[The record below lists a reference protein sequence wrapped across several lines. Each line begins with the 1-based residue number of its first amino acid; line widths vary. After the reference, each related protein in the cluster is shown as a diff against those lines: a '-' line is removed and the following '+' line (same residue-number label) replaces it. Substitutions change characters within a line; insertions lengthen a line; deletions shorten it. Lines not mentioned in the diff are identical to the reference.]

1 MKRRIAILGK
11 NGRLGAA
18 LCRDL
23 ADEYQVLAL
32 GRAELDL
39 MRPIREQLK
48 GVEFDLLINAA
59 AATNVDWCEGHFPE
73 ASQVNGRSVS
83 ELGSLCVE
91 RGVRCLHVST
101 DYVFD
106 GLATRP
112 YREEDQAAPI
122 SVYGKTKRLGEEFLL
137 RTSADH
143 LVIRVS
149 WVFGPDKPGFVD
161 ALLDRAMSEESVVA
175 IDDKFSAPTYTVDFA
190 QWIRPLL
197 FELPMGGVLHLCNSG
212 GCSWREYAQCAVDA
226 AHQEKVR
233 LKAHE
238 VRAISLDSMEAFV
251 ARRPIYTVMATDKFS
266 KTTGLFP
273 RPWRDA
279 VREFVRKKYSGAQ

>member
-18 LCRDL
+18 LSRDL
-23 ADEYQVLAL
+23 ADEYQILAL

-39 MRPIREQLK
+39 TRPIREQLK

-59 AATNVDWCEGHFPE
+59 AATNVDWCEGHLAE
-73 ASQVNGRSVS
+73 ASLINARSVS

-91 RGVRCLHVST
+91 RGVRCLHIST

-112 YREEDQAAPI
+112 YREQDQATPI

-137 RTSADH
+137 QTSADH

-149 WVFGPDKPGFVD
+149 WVFGPDKPSFID
-161 ALLDRAMSEESVVA
+161 DLLDRAMNEESVVA
-175 IDDKFSAPTYTVDFA
+175 IDDKFSAPTYTADFA
-190 QWIRPLL
+190 HWIRPLL
-197 FELPMGGVLHLCNSG
+197 FELPMAGVLHLCNSG
-212 GCSWREYAQCAVDA
+212 GCSWREFAQCAVDA
-226 AHQEKVR
+226 ARQEKVR

-238 VRAISLDSMEAFV
+238 VRAISLDSMEAFI
-251 ARRPIYTVMATDKFS
+251 ARRPAYTVMATDKFS

-279 VREFVRKKYSGAQ
+279 VREFVRKKYSGA

>member
-23 ADEYQVLAL
+23 ADEYDILAF

-39 MRPIREQLK
+39 TNPIREQLK

-59 AATNVDWCEGHFPE
+59 AATNVDWCEQHPGE
-73 ASQVNGRSVS
+73 ASLINARSVS
-83 ELGSLCVE
+83 ELGALCVE

-106 GLATRP
+106 GLASRP
-112 YREEDQAAPI
+112 YREEDVAKPI
-122 SVYGKTKRLGEEFLL
+122 SIYGTTKRLGEELL
-137 RTSADH
+137 LQSNADH

-149 WVFGPDKPGFVD
+149 WVFGPDKPSFLD
-161 ALLDRAMSEESVVA
+161 LLLDRAIGQAEVAA
-175 IDDKFSAPTYTVDFA
+175 IDDKFSAPTYTLDFA

-197 FELPMGGVLHLCNSG
+197 FEVSIGGIMHLCNSG
-212 GCSWREYAQCAVDA
+212 ECSWREYAQCAVDA
-226 AHQEKVR
+226 ALQEKVH
-233 LKAHE
+233 LKARQ
-238 VRAISLDSMEAFV
+238 VRPISLHSMTTFI
-251 ARRPIYTVMATDKFS
+251 ARRPIYTVLATEKFS
-266 KTTGLFP
+266 KTTGVSP
-273 RPWRDA
+273 RPWQEA
-279 VREFVRKKYSGAQ
+279 VREFVQKKFSTAQ